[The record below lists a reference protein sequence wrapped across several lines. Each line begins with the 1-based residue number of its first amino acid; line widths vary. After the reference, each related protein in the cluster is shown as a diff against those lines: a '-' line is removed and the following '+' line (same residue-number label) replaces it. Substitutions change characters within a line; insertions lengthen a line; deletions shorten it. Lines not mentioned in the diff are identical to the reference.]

1 MIEEIEIFF
10 GKEDFYSSSKISKA
24 LPGVKADINKI
35 SSSEIKKDDVEK
47 YGIDF
52 MQGVY
57 NRLAVIYPRPLDK
70 RQYNSFPIPHRTGD
84 GRMSANISLYSITD
98 GKRTI
103 TVAGRTLEDFEDKV
117 LRKLKEVY
125 LINRLYLKSNDPV
138 ERSMISKSSDYIK
151 RFYEAAKTETA
162 KQDAEKFIESV
173 IQIDEERF
181 PDCPSVSGGS

>member
-70 RQYNSFPIPHRTGD
+70 RQYNRD
-84 GRMSANISLYSITD
+84 
-98 GKRTI
+98 
-103 TVAGRTLEDFEDKV
+103 
-117 LRKLKEVY
+117 RK
-125 LINRLYLKSNDPV
+125 
-138 ERSMISKSSDYIK
+138 
-151 RFYEAAKTETA
+151 
-162 KQDAEKFIESV
+162 SV
-173 IQIDEERF
+173 
-181 PDCPSVSGGS
+181 V